1 VILFCY
7 SAQVRFWHKADSET
21 IYCLRFRDKADIAD
35 QKFGRDGVAKI
46 SRFKN
51 LALTMLPK
59 ERAGV

>member
-1 VILFCY
+1 L
-7 SAQVRFWHKADSET
+7 AQADSET

-35 QKFGRDGVAKI
+35 LKLGRAGVAKI